1 MSGGSGTPTS
11 SNVSSSA
18 PWSPQ
23 LQGQLLHAANKAND
37 WANTPANY
45 SVYDGTRVI
54 PFSNQSLSGMNNA
67 QSFAQGAGQ
76 NMQTQAGNIINSG
89 GFNSQQ
95 NNAMGSFQ
103 NAANGG
109 MNTSASQFNDIYG
122 RFSGPSSSQ
131 ANLSRMASG
140 AMLGGGNPYLQKALT
155 NANERAATGVNDAM
169 SAAGRY
175 GSGAHTDTLAK
186 TLAENSTNA
195 LFGQYNQDVSNMM
208 GANSQ
213 IDSARL
219 NYGNA
224 QMGAAQGVANTAN
237 ANADRRLG
245 AAGNLFNAGQQGL
258 GNMSNAYDTGL
269 KPTQTL
275 GQIGGAYEDL
285 AGSYAQEQYD
295 KFNES
300 QNKPI
305 EAIAKSNAIFTGAG
319 ALGST
324 SKDKVYQPT
333 QWGQVGAN
341 AAGAALAGK

>member
-1 MSGGSGTPTS
+1 MSGGSGTPTT
-11 SNVSSSA
+11 SNVTSSTPWGPSQQNLIDNMAHTKHWLEA
-18 PWSPQ
+18 PQ
-23 LQGQLLHAANKAND
+23 TNQIYG
-37 WANTPANY
+37 
-45 SVYDGTRVI
+45 GTRVI
-54 PFSNQSLSGMNNA
+54 PFSNQSLSAMNNA

-76 NMQTQAGNIINSG
+76 NMQNQAGGIINSG

-140 AMLGGGNPYLQKALT
+140 SMLGGGNPYLQKALT

-195 LFGQYNQDVSNMM
+195 MFGQYNQDVSNMM

-213 IDSARL
+213 IDNARL
-219 NYGNA
+219 GYGNTM
-224 QMGAAQGVANTAN
+224 MGAATNAANVASGNS
-237 ANADRRLG
+237 DRRLG
-245 AAGNLFNAGQQGL
+245 AAGSLFNAGQQGL
-258 GNMSNAYDTGL
+258 GNMSNAYDTAL
-269 KPTQTL
+269 RPTETL
-275 GQIGGAYEDL
+275 GQVGGAYEDL
-285 AGSYAQEQYD
+285 AGRYAQEQAD
-295 KFNES
+295 KFAES
-300 QNKPI
+300 RDVGINQ
-305 EAIAKSNAIFTGAG
+305 IAKANAIYTGAG
-319 ALGST
+319 SLGSQST
-324 SKDKVYQPT
+324 SKVYQPT